1 VEELVLQRLLQLVA
15 DGALRI
21 RAAHVQGHFVHA
33 LNLVRDLR
41 APQDES
47 HLGTVAVPD
56 GQIPPVRDHLR
67 KVVGGIPQCFLL
79 VLHRLVLHIGDQR
92 VAANGD
98 DGDLSLGAH
107 SVCIPIFMSYYT
119 PINPFPATA
128 LRGFVAIPR
137 LTAGRRSDGLITMQ
151 EAEPSRTVQ
160 RLLIAVVVFLTG
172 AALKLAAPVVIVL
185 LLTILLVYLIDPL
198 VVILNNRL
206 KFPLWLSALV
216 AIIVFGAVFAGL
228 GVLIFFDL
236 PHFARTFPKFQ
247 EEILRRAQKVLE
259 GLEANYGFT
268 FAVDPFEEIR
278 TLPIRP
284 VLMGLARSSLRFIS
298 EFTLIFFFAI
308 ILLIGKY
315 RLIHIL
321 LTVFPRRHSM
331 VPIMLK
337 HVDRHLRAFL
347 GIKALA
353 SLIIGIGTAGILLA
367 FRVEFAVTWGFFT
380 ILLNFIPTLGPL
392 TSIALPTLVAAVQ
405 YPGFIMPAAIVAC
418 LGVLH
423 LGISSFIEPR
433 FLGERLD
440 LSFFVIFLSLF
451 FWGWMWGAAGVL
463 LAVPVTAALKI
474 ILERIPATSRVA
486 MLLGRSKRRR
496 VFRPRH

>member
-1 VEELVLQRLLQLVA
+1 
-15 DGALRI
+15 
-21 RAAHVQGHFVHA
+21 
-33 LNLVRDLR
+33 
-41 APQDES
+41 
-47 HLGTVAVPD
+47 
-56 GQIPPVRDHLR
+56 
-67 KVVGGIPQCFLL
+67 
-79 VLHRLVLHIGDQR
+79 
-92 VAANGD
+92 
-98 DGDLSLGAH
+98 
-107 SVCIPIFMSYYT
+107 
-119 PINPFPATA
+119 
-128 LRGFVAIPR
+128 
-137 LTAGRRSDGLITMQ
+137 MQ